1 MKTTYMQI
9 GKKVMKNKDLKIEL
23 EFRTKI
29 FISDLINFLKTVT
42 YDHIDVHVM
51 DNLVTAALKFGST
64 YRHANRL
71 KSRESF
77 LAKLEEVMVHIYEAD
92 YLLKI
97 VAETWNL
104 VPREQRKLTDIK
116 LECRELLGIFKVLKY

>member
-1 MKTTYMQI
+1 
-9 GKKVMKNKDLKIEL
+9 MKNKDLKIEL

-51 DNLVTAALKFGST
+51 DNLVSAALKFGST

-104 VPREQRKLTDIK
+104 VPREQRKLTNIK